1 MNFKRIF
8 FGIVLFFAL
17 FCVNSYS
24 EVVNKVYVEGNKR
37 ISSET
42 IIIFGDINI
51 GKNYESSDINSLIK
65 KLYETN
71 FFTNIKVELKNNI
84 LNIFVKENPI
94 VSTIVFKGEK
104 TKKYK
109 ERITELLTI
118 RENTSFVD
126 NHLKQDINIIKAFY
140 RHNGF
145 YFAKVQTEIENL
157 KKNRVN
163 IIYLIDKGE
172 KAKIARIYFL
182 GDKKVRDKRLRDVI
196 TSEESKFWKFISKN
210 VYLNQERINLDKR
223 LLKNYYRNKGYYKS
237 M

>member
-8 FGIVLFFAL
+8 FGIVLSFAL
-17 FCVNSYS
+17 LCVNSYS

-94 VSTIVFKGEK
+94 VNAIVFKGEK
-104 TKKYK
+104 AKKYK

-126 NHLKQDINIIKAFY
+126 NYLKQDINIIKAFY
-140 RHNGF
+140 SHNGY

-163 IIYLIDKGE
+163 ITYIIDKGE
-172 KAKIARIYFL
+172 KAKITRIYFL
-182 GDKKVRDKRLRDVI
+182 GDKKVRD
-196 TSEESKFWKFISKN
+196 
-210 VYLNQERINLDKR
+210 
-223 LLKNYYRNKGYYKS
+223 
-237 M
+237 